1 MIETSDKANEIE
13 DELVEKLQMCIS
25 IRDETQRDSRDT
37 SMIYQDTLI
46 KILRRRECDF
56 FDKMHEMYEVEY

>member
-1 MIETSDKANEIE
+1 MIETNDKTNEIE
-13 DELVEKLQMCIS
+13 DELAEKLQMCIS

-37 SMIYQDTLI
+37 FMIYQDALI
-46 KILRRRECDF
+46 KILRRKECDS